1 LKIERIETLQADAG
15 GRTFDYLKVTADNG
29 LVGWSEYNESF
40 GGAGLP
46 GVIDRLGSHLI
57 GKDPRRYEA
66 HVALLQALRRQA
78 AGGLVQQAIAAI
90 ENALLDIKARALQ
103 VPVYEL
109 FGGPLRERI
118 RLYWSHCGTY
128 RVGPRARDLQVKPV
142 NTLDDIVDLGKEVV
156 LRGYSALKTNIL
168 LLGDG
173 NPRGHTP
180 GFARGD
186 SFPELNPE
194 RYALNAIR
202 DQLKAFREGAGKD
215 VDILVDLNFNYKTEG
230 FLKVAR
236 VMEPFDLFWVE
247 IDTRDSRALRYIRE
261 HTTIPVATGECLF
274 GRREYRPFFEHG
286 AMDVIIVDVPW
297 NGLAESLK
305 VASMAE
311 CLRGERRAA
320 QLLQPPGDDDERAP
334 VRGGAQP
341 ADHGVRHRPAAVDER
356 PGYGHARDPRRLPV
370 PSVWRRLGHRGQR
383 GRDPRAS
390 ASSGGCCARAGAGGP
405 LKQAVPAFSAA
416 KGRRDPY

>member
-247 IDTRDSRALRYIRE
+247 IDTRDPRALRYIRE

-305 VASMAE
+305 VASMADAYE
-311 CLRGERRAA
+311 VNVAPHNFYSHLATMMSAHLCAVAPNLRIMEFDTDQPPWMNDLVTVTPEIRDGYLYLPSGAGWGTEVNEDAIRAHPPRAA
-320 QLLQPPGDDDERAP
+320 AA
-334 VRGGAQP
+334 VRELA
-341 ADHGVRHRPAAVDER
+341 PAAR
-356 PGYGHARDPRRLPV
+356 
-370 PSVWRRLGHRGQR
+370 
-383 GRDPRAS
+383 
-390 ASSGGCCARAGAGGP
+390 
-405 LKQAVPAFSAA
+405 
-416 KGRRDPY
+416 